1 MGESVEVRLARL
13 EEVVKE
19 LAGRL
24 RCLEVLPERIGK
36 VERARGEE
44 GAARSAAARLRSNDE
59 DRRARRERQ
68 FYAVGGLLLTAGNI
82 AFSLWGH

>member
-1 MGESVEVRLARL
+1 M
-13 EEVVKE
+13 KE

-44 GAARSAAARLRSNDE
+44 GAARSAAALARSNNE
-59 DRRARRERQ
+59 NHRARRERQ
-68 FYAVGGLLLTAGNI
+68 FYAVGGLLLTAANI
-82 AFSLWGH
+82 AWSLLAGH